1 MKKSLRDLIA
11 GTDFIYGVEAVT
23 TRGLLNSEGNRVRR
37 FAQEAMDTGLFD
49 FVSLTDNPGG
59 NPHLAPEAF
68 GRALLE
74 KGFNVNIHITCKDR
88 NRNALESRAWHLA
101 GEGFTNIL
109 ALSGDYPA
117 EGYRGVARPVF
128 DIDSVGLLKMYSA
141 MAEGLE
147 AAAPGKGKPA
157 RLSKTDF
164 LLSATVSPFKK
175 TEAEYLTQY
184 FKMEKKIRAGAAF
197 FIIQVGYDACKWS
210 ELLLYARLNR
220 IEAPLIAN
228 IYVLTKGAARLFHDG
243 RIPGCVVTPALLEIV
258 EKQAASADKGKGFFL
273 EFAARQVAVARG
285 LGFRGCY
292 LGGVHQVKDLATIR
306 EKADSYGPDDWKEF
320 YREMS
325 FPQSGE
331 FYLYKADGSGLALPE
346 FSDDYIK
353 SKKAARR
360 FVRRLCFEPPAYRLS
375 RLMHRLFFVE
385 KSLLYRVLK
394 TLYRLIDGK
403 APPERFFHFFERTGK
418 IFLFGCR
425 DCGDCSLSEIAYL
438 CPEAGCSKNQ
448 RNGPCGGSYRG
459 VCELGDKKCIWYKGY
474 SRLQP
479 HGREKEPFESDVVIT
494 DAKHLNT
501 SAWQNYFLDR
511 DHTAGKD

>member
-1 MKKSLRDLIA
+1 MKKSLKDLIA
-11 GTDFIYGVEAVT
+11 GTDFIYGIEAVT
-23 TRGLLNSEGNRVRR
+23 TRGMLNYEGDKVRR
-37 FAQEAMDTGLFD
+37 FAEDAMDTDLFD
-49 FVSLTDNPGG
+49 FISLTDNPGG
-59 NPHLAPEAF
+59 NPHLTPETI
-68 GRALLE
+68 GRRLLG
-74 KGFNVNIHITCKDR
+74 KGHNVNIHITCKDR
-88 NRNALESRAWHLA
+88 NRNALESRAWQLA
-101 GEGFTNIL
+101 GEGLSNIL

-117 EGYRGVARPVF
+117 EGYRGVGRPVF
-128 DIDSVGLLKMYSA
+128 DIDSVGLLRMYSA
-141 MAEGLE
+141 MADGLE
-147 AAAPGKGKPA
+147 AVAPGKGKPA

-197 FIIQVGYDACKWS
+197 FIIQVGYDARKWS

-273 EFAARQVAVARG
+273 EFAARQMAVARG

-292 LGGVHQVKDLATIR
+292 LGGVHNVKDVIAIR
-306 EKADSYGPDDWKEF
+306 EKADSYSPDDWKEF
-320 YREMS
+320 YGEMS
-325 FPQSGE
+325 FPQSEE
-331 FYLYKADGSGLALPE
+331 FYLYKADGSGSALPE
-346 FSDDYIK
+346 FADSYIK
-353 SKKAARR
+353 SKKTVRR
-360 FVRRLCFEPPAYRLS
+360 AVRRLCFEPPAYRLS
-375 RLMHRLFFVE
+375 RLAHHSIFAE
-385 KSLLYRVLK
+385 ESPLYSILK

-403 APPERFFHFFERTGK
+403 APLERFFHFFERTGK

-425 DCGDCSLSEIAYL
+425 DCGDCSLMEIAYL

-448 RNGPCGGSYRG
+448 RNGPCGGSYQG
-459 VCELGDKKCIWYKGY
+459 VCELGDKKCIWYKAYG
-474 SRLQP
+474 RLNP
-479 HGREKEPFESDVVIT
+479 HNREKEPFEGGVVIT

-501 SAWQNYFLDR
+501 SAWQNYFLKR
-511 DHTAGKD
+511 DHTAGK